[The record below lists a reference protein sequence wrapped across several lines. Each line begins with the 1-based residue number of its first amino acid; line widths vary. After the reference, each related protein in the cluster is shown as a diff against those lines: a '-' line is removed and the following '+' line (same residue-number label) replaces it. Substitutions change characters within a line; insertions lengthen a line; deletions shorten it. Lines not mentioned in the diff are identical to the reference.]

1 MVPTTSISLDI
12 LENTVDNSI
21 VLLFFLTVA
30 RQCMIVETLVFSSAE
45 NVCQTI

>member
-12 LENTVDNSI
+12 LEDTVDNSI

-30 RQCMIVETLVFSSAE
+30 RQCMIVETLVFNSAE
-45 NVCQTI
+45 NVCKTI